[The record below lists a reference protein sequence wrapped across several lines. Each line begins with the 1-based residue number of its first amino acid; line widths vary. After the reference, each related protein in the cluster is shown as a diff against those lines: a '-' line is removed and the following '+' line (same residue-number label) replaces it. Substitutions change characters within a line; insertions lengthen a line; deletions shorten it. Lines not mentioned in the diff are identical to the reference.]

1 MRAILITTLIA
12 IYFSLTLASFSVAG
26 DVPVPKQDIKYD
38 NAGPYAELVGMWTG
52 NLSAST
58 DFKGYDYQ
66 HRNAISWD
74 FSLYVISANDKTA
87 KGIYCWSAVG
97 TTAPDCREINGTFDT
112 AEGRQ
117 VFQWGERT
125 LTLSRKAK
133 AGDYHQVTFQKVG
146 GGKYE
151 ALAKKKEQ

>member
-1 MRAILITTLIA
+1 MRIILITSLLA
-12 IYFSLTLASFSVAG
+12 IYVNLIFASFCVAG
-26 DVPVPKQDIKYD
+26 DVPVPQQEIKYD
-38 NAGPYAELVGMWTG
+38 KTGTSMELIGMWTG

-58 DFKGYDYQ
+58 DTKSYDYQ

-74 FSLYVISANDKTA
+74 FSLYVISANDKMA

-97 TTAPDCREINGTFDT
+97 ATAPDCREINGTFDP
-112 AEGRQ
+112 AEDRH
-117 VFQWGERT
+117 VFQWGERM

-133 AGDYHQVTFQKVG
+133 AGDYHQVTYQKVG

-151 ALAKKKEQ
+151 TLAKKKE

>member
-1 MRAILITTLIA
+1 MRVILISLLLA
-12 IYFSLTLASFSVAG
+12 IHVNLTLAPFCVAG
-26 DVPVPKQDIKYD
+26 DVPVPKQEIKYD
-38 NAGPYAELVGMWTG
+38 TTPYTDLIGMWTG

-58 DFKGYDYQ
+58 DTKNYDYQ
-66 HRNAISWD
+66 HRKVISWD
-74 FSLYVISANDKTA
+74 FSLYVLSVNDKMA

-97 TTAPDCREINGTFDT
+97 ATAPDCQEIKGTFDT
-112 AEGRQ
+112 VEDRQ

-151 ALAKKKEQ
+151 ALAKKMEK

>member
-1 MRAILITTLIA
+1 
-12 IYFSLTLASFSVAG
+12 
-26 DVPVPKQDIKYD
+26 
-38 NAGPYAELVGMWTG
+38 MWTG

-58 DFKGYDYQ
+58 DTKSYDYQ
-66 HRNAISWD
+66 HRKAVSWD

-97 TTAPDCREINGTFDT
+97 ATKPDCHEINGTFDT
-112 AEGRQ
+112 VEDRQ
-117 VFQWGERT
+117 VFQWGDRT

-133 AGDYHQVTFQKVG
+133 AGDYHQATFQKVG

>member
-1 MRAILITTLIA
+1 MRIILTTSLLAICVN
-12 IYFSLTLASFSVAG
+12 LTLASFCVAG
-26 DVPVPKQDIKYD
+26 DVPVPKQEIKYD
-38 NAGPYAELVGMWTG
+38 NTGPYSDLIGMWTG

-58 DFKGYDYQ
+58 DSKGYDYQ

-74 FSLYVISANDKTA
+74 FSLYVIYANDKTA

-133 AGDYHQVTFQKVG
+133 AGDYHQVTFQKVD